1 MGRRSRKSKRR
12 MNSLFL
18 TLLLTAAMLIMSTYA
33 WFSANRAVAIEGITA
48 KVSAAEGL
56 QISLDGVNWGAT
68 VLVDAEKLAAVK
80 NFNKYIYPNEL
91 HPVSTVGATSGGE
104 IQFYDGM
111 VSSDGTTLTSAA
123 LATQTVYGADSSY
136 NPSNGKYIVF
146 DVYLKNSSS
155 NIETGDNLLLNT
167 GTKAVIGAT
176 TGKEG
181 VEGTG
186 LENSCRVGF
195 ALYPNTATF
204 TAAQT
209 DIVGLTGDPAVSI
222 WEPNYNAH
230 ISEIATNDAT
240 RVKSTDS
247 TFITAGLMS
256 ADTGTLTGV
265 NGYGATATAFMKKFT
280 TIRTSG
286 TLANQY
292 FMTDISGTVNPDTTD
307 TMDTITAAGSKLTL
321 EANKISK
328 LRVYI
333 WLDGQDPDCIDT
345 ASTGKYLDF
354 VLNLAKPGESDSPN
368 TSVDG

>member
-12 MNSLFL
+12 MNSLFMA
-18 TLLLTAAMLIMSTYA
+18 LLLTAVMLIMSTYA

-68 VLVDAEKLAAVK
+68 VTVNEANLAAVK
-80 NFNKYIYPNEL
+80 AYNKYIFPTEL

-123 LATQTVYGADSSY
+123 LATQTVYGADGTY
-136 NPSNGKYIVF
+136 NASNGKYIVF

-155 NIETGDNLLLNT
+155 NTETGDSLLLNT
-167 GTKAVIGAT
+167 GTKADIGAT
-176 TGKEG
+176 SGKEG
-181 VEGTG
+181 VRDTG
-186 LENSCRVGF
+186 LENSVRVGF
-195 ALYPNTATF
+195 ALYPSTATF
-204 TAAQT
+204 TAAQS
-209 DIVGLTGDPAVSI
+209 DIVALTGDPLVSI
-222 WEPNYNAH
+222 WEPNYNTH
-230 ISEIATNDAT
+230 IPEIYTNDSA
-240 RVKSTDS
+240 RVKTASS
-247 TFITAGLMS
+247 TFITAGLIG
-256 ADTGTLTGV
+256 ADTGTLSGV
-265 NGYGATATAFMKKFT
+265 NGYGETANTFMKKIST
-280 TIRTSG
+280 VRTSG
-286 TLANQY
+286 TLASQY
-292 FMTDISGTVNPDTTD
+292 FMTDVSGTVTASKED
-307 TMDTITAAGSKLTL
+307 TMDKVASAGTKLTL

-354 VLNLAKPGESDSPN
+354 VLNLAKPGETDSPK
-368 TSVDG
+368 TSVDE